1 MPPTIKG
8 QPNDFQRVKTG
19 LYSLDYLLRSA
30 RGEVGLPANTAFE
43 IYGTN
48 GIGKSTLAT
57 ALAGKFCAVT
67 GGKRIDIAD
76 LETSYENEHLAHTLE
91 WAGFD
96 GEAWMTPALDTK
108 GKSRSHEVILQETI
122 DALLDKSS
130 VAIIDSLGAIT
141 PTAEMDNDLTSANM
155 GKRAQLVA
163 KMNRRIIHHLRE
175 SRGLKMVFQVNHQYA
190 TMDGNKYGR
199 LTPGG
204 NSKEYFTATR
214 LSLSR
219 KEEFEDTGACLLA
232 IKADKMRL
240 GGRKKKER
248 AHVMIVP
255 GYGISW
261 QMTAVFDCI
270 VAGLAERAKSG
281 YIKVEDEDGVTQ
293 NAGRISGL
301 FTMALAGDPG
311 PFAPFLYQ
319 LEHQGFVNNE
329 VEDTEESEE

>member
-1 MPPTIKG
+1 MGVTIEG

-30 RGEVGLPANTAFE
+30 RGEVGLPANTTFE
-43 IYGTN
+43 IYGSS

-76 LETSYENEHLAHTLE
+76 LETAYEKEHLIHTLE

-96 GEAWMTPALDTK
+96 GKVVMTPVVDAK
-108 GKSRSHEVILQETI
+108 GKSISHEDVLQDTI
-122 DALLDKSS
+122 DALLGPSS
-130 VAIIDSLGAIT
+130 VAIIDSLGAII
-141 PTAEMDNDLTSANM
+141 PSAELANKLSDANM

-163 KMNRRIIHHLRE
+163 KMNRRIVHHLRE
-175 SRGLKMVFQVNHQYA
+175 SDGVKLVFQVNHQYA
-190 TMDGNKYGR
+190 TMDGNKFGR

-204 NSKEYFTATR
+204 NSKEYLSATR
-214 LSLSR
+214 LSLSS
-219 KEEFEDTGACLLA
+219 KEEFEDTGARLVA

-255 GYGISW
+255 GYGVSW

-281 YIKVEDEDGVTQ
+281 YIKVEDEDGITV

-311 PFAPFLYQ
+311 PFAPFFYQ
-319 LEHQGFVNNE
+319 LGRQGYANNE

>member
-1 MPPTIKG
+1 MPVTIKG

-19 LYSLDYLLRSA
+19 LYSLDHLLRSP
-30 RGEVGLPANTAFE
+30 RGEVGIPANTAFE
-43 IYGTN
+43 IYGTP
-48 GIGKSTLAT
+48 GVGKSTLAT
-57 ALAGKFCAVT
+57 ALSGKFCAVT

-76 LETSYENEHLAHTLE
+76 LETSYENQHLQHTLE
-91 WAGFD
+91 WAGYD
-96 GEAWMTPALDTK
+96 GEAIMTPAVDAK
-108 GKSRSHEVILQETI
+108 GKGRSHEVILQETI
-122 DALLDKSS
+122 DALMDKSS

-163 KMNRRIIHHLRE
+163 KVNRRIIHHLRE
-175 SRGLKMVFQVNHQYA
+175 SDGLKMVFQVNHQYA

-219 KEEFEDTGACLLA
+219 KEEFEDTGACLVA

-255 GYGISW
+255 GYGVSW

-311 PFAPFLYQ
+311 PFAPFFYQ

-329 VEDTEESEE
+329 EEDTEESDE